1 MKTVFLTGI
10 NGLLGTNLASELLN
24 RGFYVKGLIRDR
36 VKYQGPA
43 HENLEL
49 IEGELLDNLQPFCTG
64 CDYLVHAA
72 AETRQNLLQYSAY
85 QKINIEAAVHL
96 FQTAMQCGVKKFVF
110 VSTANTLGYGSSE
123 RPGTE
128 QEKMKFPFSAS
139 FYARS
144 KKEAEA
150 HLQKN
155 TNKPEVVLI
164 HPCFML
170 GAFDTKPGSGKIILM
185 AWKKKLVFYP
195 PGGKNFV
202 HVRDVTE
209 GIIRSF
215 ENGRHGEKYLLAGEN
230 LSYFEFFQ
238 KLNRTLNQQTLLIKI
253 PRPVL
258 RVLGYWG
265 DLLRFFRLETNL
277 CSVNMEALCINNF
290 YSNEKSV
297 SELGMTYRP
306 VEEAIRDAVSYFK
319 QARSLDNE
327 VREHQVH
334 SKMHGPFI

>member
-10 NGLLGTNLASELLN
+10 NGLLGTNLAAELLN
-24 RGFYVKGLIRDR
+24 RGFYVKGLIRNR
-36 VKYQGPA
+36 LKYQGPM
-43 HENLEL
+43 HQNLEL
-49 IEGELLDNLQPFCTG
+49 IEGELLDNLQSYCTG
-64 CDYLVHAA
+64 CDFLVHAA

-85 QKINIEAAVHL
+85 QEINIETAVHL
-96 FQTAMQCGVKKFVF
+96 FQTAMQCGVNKFVF

-123 RPGTE
+123 SPGTE
-128 QEKMKFPFSAS
+128 QGEMKFPFSAS

-144 KKEAEA
+144 KKEAETY
-150 HLQKN
+150 LQKH

-202 HVRDVTE
+202 HVRDVAE

-215 ENGRHGEKYLLAGEN
+215 ENGRNGEKYLLAGEN

-238 KLNRTLNQQTLLIKI
+238 KLNRTLNQQTLLIRI
-253 PRPVL
+253 PRRIL

-265 DLLRFFRLETNL
+265 DLLRFFRIETNL
-277 CSVNMEALCINNF
+277 CSVNMEALCVNNF

-297 SELGMTYRP
+297 SELGMAYRP
-306 VEEAIRDAVSYFK
+306 VEEAIHEAIHYFEQRVSGK
-319 QARSLDNE
+319 
-327 VREHQVH
+327 
-334 SKMHGPFI
+334 